1 MGVLASEQFGN
12 KLRELRT
19 EKGLSQRQLAD
30 MMVVSR
36 GAIFNWE
43 TGKRLPDISMLARLA
58 RCLGVESY
66 VLLDAMQGAEEPVNV
81 IVVEDMPAL
90 LRGSV
95 RMLEEELPEVE
106 ICGFASGE
114 EALRFAQSSRVALA
128 FLDVELGGE
137 MDGLTLAK
145 HLTEIDPRTNIIYLT
160 GHTEYIQEAAYEH
173 FSGYILK
180 PLTPERIRHEL
191 AHLRFPVRG
200 LTP

>member
-1 MGVLASEQFGN
+1 MRVLASERFGN
-12 KLRELRT
+12 RLRELRT

-30 MMVVSR
+30 MMMVSR

-66 VLLDAMQGAEEPVNV
+66 VLLDAMQGTEETVNV

-95 RMLEEELPEVE
+95 RMLEEELPEIE
-106 ICGFASGE
+106 ICGFVSAE
-114 EALRFAQSSRVALA
+114 EALRFAQTSRVVLA

-137 MDGLTLAK
+137 MNGLALAK
-145 HLTEIDPRTNIIYLT
+145 KLTEIDPRTNIVCLT
-160 GHTEYIQEAAYEH
+160 GHAEYMQEAAYEH

-191 AHLRFPVRG
+191 SHLRFPVRG

>member
-1 MGVLASEQFGN
+1 MLASEQFGN
-12 KLRELRT
+12 RLRELRT

-66 VLLDAMQGAEEPVNV
+66 VLLDAMQGAEEPVRV

-95 RMLEEELPEVE
+95 RMLEEELPEAE

-114 EALRFAQSSRVALA
+114 EALRFAQSCRVALA

-137 MDGLTLAK
+137 MNGLTLAK
-145 HLTEIDPRTNIIYLT
+145 KLTELDGRTNIIYLT
-160 GHTEYIQEAAYEH
+160 GHTEYMQEAAYEH

>member
-1 MGVLASEQFGN
+1 MRVLASEQFGN

-19 EKGLSQRQLAD
+19 ERGLSQRQLAD

-95 RMLEEELPEVE
+95 RMLEEELPEAE
-106 ICGFASGE
+106 ICGFASAE
-114 EALRFAQSSRVALA
+114 DALRFAQSGRVALA
-128 FLDVELGGE
+128 FLDVELGGD

-145 HLTEIDPRTNIIYLT
+145 HLTEIDPRTNIVYLT
-160 GHTEYIQEAAYEH
+160 GHSEYMQEAAYEH

>member
-66 VLLDAMQGAEEPVNV
+66 VLLDAMQGVEEPVNV

-95 RMLEEELPEVE
+95 RMLEEVLPETE
-106 ICGFASGE
+106 ICGFASAE
-114 EALRFAQSSRVALA
+114 DALRFAQSRRVALA
-128 FLDVELGGE
+128 FLDVGKALDGSRPAHEHHLSDRTHRIHTGG
-137 MDGLTLAK
+137 GLRSFQRLHPQAP
-145 HLTEIDPRTNIIYLT
+145 DP
-160 GHTEYIQEAAYEH
+160 GAY
-173 FSGYILK
+173 
-180 PLTPERIRHEL
+180 P
-191 AHLRFPVRG
+191 A
-200 LTP
+200 

>member
-1 MGVLASEQFGN
+1 MLVSEQFGN
-12 KLRELRT
+12 RLRKLRT

-36 GAIFNWE
+36 GAIVNWE

-66 VLLDAMQGAEEPVNV
+66 VLLDAMQGPEEPPNV

-95 RMLEEELPEVE
+95 RMLEDELPDAE
-106 ICGFASGE
+106 ICGFSSGE
-114 EALRFAQSSRVALA
+114 DALRFAQSSRVTLA
-128 FLDVELGGE
+128 FLDVELGGG
-137 MDGLTLAK
+137 MSGMTLAK
-145 HLTEIDPRTNIIYLT
+145 KLTEINPRTNIICLT
-160 GHTEYIQEAAYEH
+160 GHTEYMQEAVYEH

-191 AHLRFPVRG
+191 AHLRFPLRG

>member
-66 VLLDAMQGAEEPVNV
+66 VLLDAMQGPEEPVNV

-106 ICGFASGE
+106 ICGFGSGE
-114 EALRFAQSSRVALA
+114 DALRFAQSSRVALA

-145 HLTEIDPRTNIIYLT
+145 RLTEIDPRTNIIYLT
-160 GHTEYIQEAAYEH
+160 GHTEYMQEAAYEH

>member
-66 VLLDAMQGAEEPVNV
+66 VLLDAMQGAEDPVNV

-106 ICGFASGE
+106 ICGFASAE
-114 EALRFAQSSRVALA
+114 DALRFAQSSRVALA

-137 MDGLTLAK
+137 MNGLTLARR
-145 HLTEIDPRTNIIYLT
+145 LTEIDQRTNIIYLT